1 MRFRMTPKSF
11 SDTFGGVP
19 RRVRTPTLRLTHQA
33 PFSTADRAASLC
45 SSFEA
50 EPSHSL
56 PKLWTALSTRRN
68 WVACGISFDSRTA
81 AILPVYVWKSILR
94 ASHSSTISK
103 WPASEQTPML
113 VLSRSE
119 EHTSELQ
126 SQSNIVC

>member
-19 RRVRTPTLRLTHQA
+19 RRVRIPTLRLTHQA

-94 ASHSSTISK
+94 ASHS
-103 WPASEQTPML
+103 
-113 VLSRSE
+113 RSE

-126 SQSNIVC
+126 SPCNLVCRLLLEKKKK